1 MRLIYKHMTQIPGIK
16 VVHLKPNAQ
25 NIEMWIAYDEASNAA
40 IGHIFMTIE
49 NGNRIK
55 FLDAW
60 VDESHRRQGIYRLL
74 WETRWDFVRVEY
86 KGYTVYAWCKDS
98 SLPLLLEK
106 GFEPGEIVTYVEK
119 KI

>member
-1 MRLIYKHMTQIPGIK
+1 MEENNFR

-25 NIEMWIAYDEASNAA
+25 NIEMWIAYDIISEKS

-49 NGNRIK
+49 TNQRIK

-60 VDESHRRQGIYRLL
+60 VDENHRRKGVYRKL
-74 WETRWDFVRVEY
+74 WETRWDFVNENY
-86 KGYTVYAWCKDS
+86 KGYTVYAWCKDT
-98 SLPLLLEK
+98 SLPLLIEK
-106 GFEPGEIVTYVEK
+106 GFKPGEIVTYVEK